1 LVEAVYLYLNQDY
14 KAFQM
19 SYMKQLVIKKG
30 SPVVVNV
37 PPPSAVPGFILVEVR
52 ASCVSPGTEMA
63 GIAASGRSLLQRI
76 MAQPDKAK
84 AALGQMRSQGISAV
98 WNKALQT
105 LEKESGCGYSAAGV
119 VLDVGPGV
127 TGFHVGMRVAVTGAG
142 HANHAELVAI
152 PVNLAVAIPDGLG
165 FAEASSVALGAIA
178 MQGVRRAGVSLG
190 ERVAVIGCGPL
201 GLLALQMLKA
211 AGCKVFATDLDEGRL
226 EIARRLGATA
236 TANPASEDIVKRA
249 MHWSDGRGVDAVLVF
264 AATSSPEPLSQAF
277 RMSRRKGRVV
287 LVGVAGNEYKRD
299 DMYAKELDFLVST
312 SYGPGRYD
320 DSYELAGQ
328 DYPFGYVRWTE
339 NRNMAAYLDLLAGG
353 AVDVASLITVKERL
367 EDAPAAYERLKAPD
381 RPLLAVLEC
390 GPSNT
395 ASSGENPPASAGS
408 PQVEGTGRWQSP
420 APGQPLGIALIGAGS
435 FVQGMHVPLLKAM
448 TGKVSIPWSCS
459 RTGLSARNSASMIP
473 GCKATT
479 RYDEVLADPAV
490 HAVLIGTRH
499 DTHAALAIQALQAGK
514 AVFLEKPMCLTAEE
528 REALRAAVEASDAP
542 FMIGYNRRF
551 SPFAEKIRRESANRI
566 HPLMIQYTMNAGY
579 LPGEH
584 WTQGPEGG
592 GRLLGEA
599 CHIIDLFRSLIG
611 HPVQEISCTPLRSNN
626 PAAFATDNFSLTLSY
641 EDGSVANLIYTAL
654 GHKDVAKERMQ
665 VFFDEKTFLLEDYL
679 TLRAHGSKNAG
690 MELKIQDKG
699 HGAELAA
706 FAAAACGG
714 QRFPIPWEELME
726 TWEISHHADRICRF
740 GE

>member
-1 LVEAVYLYLNQDY
+1 
-14 KAFQM
+14 
-19 SYMKQLVIKKG
+19 MKQIVIRKG
-30 SPVVVNV
+30 CPVVVEV
-37 PPPSAVPGFILVEVR
+37 PPPSAVSGFILVEVR

-84 AALGQMRSQGISAV
+84 AALGQMRSQGIAAV
-98 WNKALQT
+98 WNKAVQT

-142 HANHAELVAI
+142 HANHAEIVAI
-152 PVNLAVAIPDGLG
+152 PANLAVPIPEALG

-178 MQGVRRAGVSLG
+178 MQAVRRAGVSLG

-226 EIARRLGATA
+226 EIARRLGANA

-249 MHWSDGRGVDAVLVF
+249 LHWSDGRGVDAVLVF
-264 AATSSPEPLSQAF
+264 AATASPEPLSQAF

-287 LVGVAGNEYKRD
+287 LVGVAGNEYRRE
-299 DMYAKELDFLVST
+299 DMYAKELDFLIST

-320 DSYELAGQ
+320 DSYELQGQ

-339 NRNMAAYLDLLAGG
+339 NRNMTAYLDLLAGG
-353 AVDVASLITVKERL
+353 EVDVASLITVTEPL
-367 EDAPAAYERLKAPD
+367 ANAAAAYERLKAPD
-381 RPLLAVLEC
+381 RPLLAILEC
-390 GPSNT
+390 VSSET
-395 ASSGENPPASAGS
+395 VSSGENPPPSAGS
-408 PQVEGTGRWQSP
+408 PQVAVTGRWQSP
-420 APGQPLGIALIGAGS
+420 AAGQPLGIALIGAGS

-499 DTHAALAIQALQAGK
+499 NTHADLAIQALKVGK
-514 AVFLEKPMCLTAEE
+514 AVFLEKPMCLTPEE
-528 REALRAAVEASDAP
+528 REALRETVETSEAP
-542 FMIGYNRRF
+542 FMVGYNRRF
-551 SPFAEKIRRESANRI
+551 SPFVERIQRETAKRI

-599 CHIIDLFRSLIG
+599 CHIIDLFRSLVG
-611 HPVQEISCTPLRSNN
+611 HPAREISCSPLRSPN
-626 PAAFATDNFSLTLSY
+626 PAAFATDNFSLTISY
-641 EDGSVANLIYTAL
+641 QDGSIANLIYTAL
-654 GHKDVAKERMQ
+654 GHKDIPKERMQ
-665 VFFDEKTFLLEDYL
+665 VFFDEKSFVLDDYL
-679 TLRAHGSKNAG
+679 TLTAHGMGKADMQLKN
-690 MELKIQDKG
+690 QDKG
-699 HGAELAA
+699 HSAELAA
-706 FAAAACGG
+706 FTAAACGG
-714 QRFPIPWEELME
+714 ERFPIPWEEMLE
-726 TWEISHHADRICRF
+726 TWDISHHADRICRLTD
-740 GE
+740 